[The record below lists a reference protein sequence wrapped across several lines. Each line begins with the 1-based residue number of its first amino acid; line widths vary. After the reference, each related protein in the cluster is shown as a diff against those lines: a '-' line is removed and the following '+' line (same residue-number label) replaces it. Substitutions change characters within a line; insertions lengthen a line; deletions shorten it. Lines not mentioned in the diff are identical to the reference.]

1 MIASA
6 SVTPRILLAQLAPTP
21 GRPDLNADQVCAAL
35 AAHPRADL
43 ACFPELYLTGY
54 APLRAGQDALG
65 RDSLE
70 LGRIASAAAQHGTSV
85 VVGFAERLASKQ
97 PRGQE
102 PAGNSVACFDATG
115 ELRGIYRKTHLF
127 GNAERTAFT
136 AGDELLLVTL
146 SGLAVGPLICFDME
160 FPEPARSLCLAGA
173 ELLVTLAANMVPY
186 GPEHALA
193 ARARALDNRCP
204 HVYVNRIGDESGCSF
219 AGGSCV
225 IAPDGEV
232 WLQLGE
238 EEAIVEFELPGA
250 PDRNADLDYLRHRRP
265 ALRVR
270 DAR

>member
-6 SVTPRILLAQLAPTP
+6 LTTPRILLAQLAPTP
-21 GRPDLNADQVCAAL
+21 GRPDLNAGQVCAAL

-54 APLRAGQDALG
+54 APLRAGHDALS
-65 RDSLE
+65 RDRVE
-70 LGRIASAAAQHGTSV
+70 LARIASAAARHGTSV
-85 VVGFAERLASKQ
+85 LVGFAERLA
-97 PRGQE
+97 
-102 PAGNSVACFDATG
+102 AGAVANSVACFDATG

-127 GNAERTAFT
+127 GNTERNAFT

-146 SGLAVGPLICFDME
+146 SRLAVGPLICFDME
-160 FPEPARSLCLAGA
+160 FPEPARALCLAGA

-204 HVYVNRIGDESGCSF
+204 HVYVNRTGDESDCSF
-219 AGGSCV
+219 PGGSCV
-225 IAPDGEV
+225 IGPDGEV

-238 EEAIVEFELPGA
+238 DEAIVEFELPRT
-250 PDRNADLDYLRHRRP
+250 PERSADLDYLSHRRP
-265 ALRVR
+265 QLAVR